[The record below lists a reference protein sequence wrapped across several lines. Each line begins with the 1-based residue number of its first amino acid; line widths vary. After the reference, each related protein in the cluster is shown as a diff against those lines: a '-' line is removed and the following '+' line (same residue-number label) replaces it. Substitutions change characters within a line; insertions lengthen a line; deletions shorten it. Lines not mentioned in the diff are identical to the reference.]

1 MGFGRPGLPDF
12 LRREAVER
20 RYAGL
25 TGHTPRD
32 TDFHTLYAALRHAI
46 VMLRVAY
53 RQAHFGEV
61 RVPERTE
68 DVDGLILHHA
78 TLAAMVRGSYW

>member
-1 MGFGRPGLPDF
+1 
-12 LRREAVER
+12 
-20 RYAGL
+20 
-25 TGHTPRD
+25 
-32 TDFHTLYAALRHAI
+32 
-46 VMLRVAY
+46 MLRVAY